1 MDNTNTYYLLHIQ
14 RIIMQEFKT
23 QFGIRTENYLHTMES
38 HGYNYRLTHII
49 HVMLFKINFSVNIKT
64 CVLNF

>member
-1 MDNTNTYYLLHIQ
+1 
-14 RIIMQEFKT
+14 MQEFKT

-38 HGYNYRLTHII
+38 HGYNYRLTYII

-64 CVLNF
+64 AVLNC